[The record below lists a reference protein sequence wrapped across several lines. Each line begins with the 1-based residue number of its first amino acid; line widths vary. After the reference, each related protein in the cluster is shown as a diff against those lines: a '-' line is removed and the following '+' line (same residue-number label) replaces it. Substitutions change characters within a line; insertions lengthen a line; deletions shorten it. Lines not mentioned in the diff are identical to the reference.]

1 MDPERQ
7 FEEYREALLRE
18 CIRLVSAIE
27 LFKHLHERKADRL
40 DEMNI
45 APAFFARVLEALLTE
60 IIIWTYKLL
69 NPREKLGFPKYLSFI
84 EKNIDIFS
92 IEALQRRKNYP
103 DGHLML
109 RREPITCGTI
119 KRDRRRIREL
129 DEAIASIKLRRNR
142 FYAHF
147 DKRHFTEPTRLFE
160 KSVIKWSDLDEIV
173 LVMQDI
179 FDTYSAVYDGNT
191 FELKPV
197 NIDDVDLVLDI
208 LHEHNESLKR
218 KGL

>member
-1 MDPERQ
+1 
-7 FEEYREALLRE
+7 
-18 CIRLVSAIE
+18 
-27 LFKHLHERKADRL
+27 
-40 DEMNI
+40 
-45 APAFFARVLEALLTE
+45 VLEALLTE

-69 NPREKLGFPKYLSFI
+69 NPREKLGFPKYLAFI

-109 RREPITCGTI
+109 RREPITLETI
-119 KRDRRRIREL
+119 KRDRRRLRDL

-160 KSVIKWSDLDEIV
+160 KSVIKW
-173 LVMQDI
+173 
-179 FDTYSAVYDGNT
+179 T
-191 FELKPV
+191 
-197 NIDDVDLVLDI
+197 
-208 LHEHNESLKR
+208 
-218 KGL
+218 